1 MSKTI
6 LRNLNSRIYEHP
18 FDREALNT
26 LEGTPG
32 LETLVKAFYK
42 HGIEKL
48 MRIQYTGS
56 YLKITPRN
64 YPEIYRILED
74 VCQTLALD
82 QLPELYIQWDYGVN
96 AFTSG
101 VEKTLIV
108 INSGVVDLMSPE
120 EISFILGH
128 EVGHIKSQ
136 HVLYHQMAAIFPLI
150 GDLIGSATLGL
161 GSLVSK
167 GVELALLNWER
178 MSEFTADRAGLLAC
192 QDMNVANQ
200 TMVKLAGVPRKYF
213 DRINLE
219 EFTTQAREFESFDY
233 NTVDKMVKVF
243 SIMWQNHP
251 WTVMRGAELL
261 KWIESG
267 AYGKILA
274 GQYLLPPPSNY
285 PPHYNGNYPPG
296 PRDSGPYPPNNY
308 KQADSPHGN
317 YDSQNGAHQIIKPKF
332 CSKCG
337 QALSP
342 QSKFCP
348 RCGSRIST

>member
-1 MSKTI
+1 LLNSYWSTITLYYFNLPAEVNNMSKTI
-6 LRNLNSRIYEHP
+6 LRNLNSRAYEHP

-32 LETLVKAFYK
+32 LEPLIKAFYK
-42 HGIEKL
+42 HGVEKL

-64 YPEIYRILED
+64 YPEIYHLLED
-74 VCQTLALD
+74 VCHTLDLR

-96 AFTSG
+96 AFTTG

-120 EISFILGH
+120 EITFILGH
-128 EVGHIKSQ
+128 EAGHIKSQ
-136 HVLYHQMAAIFPLI
+136 HVLYHQMASVFPII

-192 QDMNVANQ
+192 QDINIANQ

-213 DRINLE
+213 DRINLD
-219 EFTTQAREFESFDY
+219 EFNAQAREFETFDY

-243 SIMWQNHP
+243 SIMWQDHP
-251 WTVMRGAELL
+251 WTVMRGAELI
-261 KWIESG
+261 KWVDSG
-267 AYGKILA
+267 AYDKILA
-274 GQYLLPPPSNY
+274 GQYLLPPPPPPVSPSSYQPGY
-285 PPHYNGNYPPG
+285 PPVPPADPAPG
-296 PRDSGPYPPNNY
+296 P
-308 KQADSPHGN
+308 H
-317 YDSQNGAHQIIKPKF
+317 F
-332 CSKCG
+332 CSHCG
-337 QALSP
+337 QALLP
-342 QSKFCP
+342 QSKFCS
-348 RCGSRIST
+348 RCGAKV